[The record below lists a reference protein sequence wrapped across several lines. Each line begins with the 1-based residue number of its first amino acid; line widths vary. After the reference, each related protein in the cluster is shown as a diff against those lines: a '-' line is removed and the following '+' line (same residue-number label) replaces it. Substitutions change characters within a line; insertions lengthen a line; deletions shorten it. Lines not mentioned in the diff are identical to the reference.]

1 MCYFFYEITLLKGFM
16 LDSKLLSILCCP
28 ETRQPLS
35 QAGEDCIALL
45 NNAIKA
51 GTLKNVAGEAITE
64 PLTEALTTP
73 DGSRVYPVREG
84 IPVLLADEAIL
95 LPLEK

>member
-1 MCYFFYEITLLKGFM
+1 M

-35 QAGEDCIALL
+35 QADADTIALV
-45 NNAIKA
+45 NNAIQA
-51 GTLKNVAGEAITE
+51 GSVKNIAGENVADI
-64 PLTEALTTP
+64 LTDALVTP
-73 DGSRVYPVREG
+73 AGSRLYPVREG
-84 IPVLLADEAIL
+84 IPVLLADEAVL

>member
-1 MCYFFYEITLLKGFM
+1 MCYFFDEITHLKGLM

-35 QAGEDCIALL
+35 LAGEECIALL
-45 NNAIKA
+45 NNAINA
-51 GTLKNVAGEAITE
+51 GTLKNVAGEAVTE
-64 PLTEALTTP
+64 TISEALVTP

-84 IPVLLADEAIL
+84 IPVLLADEAVL

>member
-1 MCYFFYEITLLKGFM
+1 M

-35 QAGEDCIALL
+35 LANADCLALV
-45 NNAIKA
+45 NNAIQA
-51 GTLKNVAGEAITE
+51 GSVKNVAGESVSDI
-64 PLTEALTTP
+64 LTEALVTS
-73 DGSRVYPVREG
+73 DGSRLYPVRES